1 MYNTPKYDKPYE
13 VKPDTGS
20 LRKTEVKKRAES
32 PDYFGSFK
40 LNLNSVKVVNNE
52 IEFKIS
58 GWKSVD
64 KAGKSYLSLKL
75 NNYTAQEGQEPQQK
89 AQQTPKQEEQDD
101 DVPF

>member
-40 LNLNSVKVVNNE
+40 LNLDSVKVVNNE

-75 NNYTAQEGQEPQQK
+75 NNYTPEQEQSPKTNNVQPQHQ
-89 AQQTPKQEEQDD
+89 EQDD
-101 DVPF
+101 DIPF

>member
-20 LRKTEVKKRAES
+20 LRKTEVKKRTES

-40 LNLNSVKVVNNE
+40 LNLSSVKVVNNE
-52 IEFKIS
+52 VEFKIS

-64 KAGKSYLSLKL
+64 KSGKSYLSLRL
-75 NNYTAQEGQEPQQK
+75 NNYTGQEAQEPK
-89 AQQTPKQEEQDD
+89 QQTPQTQEQDD
-101 DVPF
+101 DIPF

>member
-40 LNLNSVKVVNNE
+40 LNLDSVKIVNNE

-64 KAGKSYLSLKL
+64 KSGKSFLSLKL
-75 NNYTAQEGQEPQQK
+75 NNYTAQEGQEPQYKAPQQK
-89 AQQTPKQEEQDD
+89 EQDD